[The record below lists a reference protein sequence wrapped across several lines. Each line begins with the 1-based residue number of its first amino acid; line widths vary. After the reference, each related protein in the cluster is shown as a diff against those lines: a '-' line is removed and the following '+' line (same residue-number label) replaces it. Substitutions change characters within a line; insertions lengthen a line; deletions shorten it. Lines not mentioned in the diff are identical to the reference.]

1 MYEYNEISEVRLEL
15 ELHSIDLE
23 SAIERL
29 SIEVENHS
37 DLLEKED
44 LSDDAKSM
52 MNHLAEARELLSSI
66 TSHLF
71 VVENENQ

>member
-1 MYEYNEISEVRLEL
+1 MYDYNEISEVRQDLEL
-15 ELHSIDLE
+15 QSIDLDGVV
-23 SAIERL
+23 ERL

-52 MNHLAEARELLSSI
+52 MNHLAEAREFLSVI
-66 TSHLF
+66 TGHLAAI
-71 VVENENQ
+71 ESNQ

>member
-23 SAIERL
+23 SAIERI

-52 MNHLAEARELLSSI
+52 MNHLAESRELLSSI
-66 TSHLF
+66 IGHL
-71 VVENENQ
+71 VAIEDENH

>member
-1 MYEYNEISEVRLEL
+1 MFDYNEISEVRQEL
-15 ELHSIDLE
+15 ELQSIDLE

-37 DLLEKED
+37 DLFEKED
-44 LSDDAKSM
+44 RSEDAKSM

-66 TSHLF
+66 TSHLIA
-71 VVENENQ
+71 VENENQ

>member
-1 MYEYNEISEVRLEL
+1 MYEYNEISEVRQDLEL
-15 ELHSIDLE
+15 QSIDLE

-44 LSDDAKSM
+44 LSDDARSM
-52 MNHLAEARELLSSI
+52 MNHLAESRELLSSI
-66 TSHLF
+66 INHL
-71 VVENENQ
+71 VAIEDENQ

>member
-1 MYEYNEISEVRLEL
+1 MYEYNEISEVRQDLEL
-15 ELHSIDLE
+15 QSIDLE

-44 LSDDAKSM
+44 LSDDAKLM
-52 MNHLAEARELLSSI
+52 MNHLAESRELLSSI
-66 TSHLF
+66 ISHL
-71 VVENENQ
+71 VAIEDENQ